1 MPPALKADIVQK
13 LEKYQT
19 DFSAWAEGAL
29 EVARH
34 GAAMSKEV
42 HQIEPVIVKI
52 QQSVERRYKEASS
65 AEAATRGSVEMWMLI
80 ALGLAGVGWGG
91 AALLFV
97 RAVS

>member
-1 MPPALKADIVQK
+1 MAGADMPPELKADIVQK

-34 GAAMSKEV
+34 GAAMSKEF

-65 AEAATRGSVEMWMLI
+65 AEAATR
-80 ALGLAGVGWGG
+80 
-91 AALLFV
+91 V
-97 RAVS
+97 RLKCGC